1 MNKCILIGRL
11 TRDPELRYTQSG
23 TPVCSESLAVRRP
36 TARDGEDDA
45 DFINITVWGKA
56 AENLAKYK
64 RQGGQI
70 AIEGRLQVSNY
81 TDREGAKRWKTE
93 VVANS
98 VEFLGSK
105 EEGMDTQPQQ
115 QTYQQ
120 PQQQV
125 NQMTHDYGQ
134 KVMFNDEDLPF

>member
-45 DFINITVWGKA
+45 DFINITIWGKA

-64 RQGGQI
+64 RKGGQI

-98 VEFLGSK
+98 VEFIGSRD
-105 EEGMDTQPQQ
+105 EAAEPSQAQPQPQQ
-115 QTYQQ
+115 QT
-120 PQQQV
+120 

-134 KVMFNDEDLPF
+134 EVMFNDEDLPF

>member
-45 DFINITVWGKA
+45 DFINITIWGKA

-64 RQGGQI
+64 RKGGQI

-98 VEFLGSK
+98 VEFVGSRD
-105 EEGMDTQPQQ
+105 EAAAPSQAQPQQ
-115 QTYQQ
+115 QA
-120 PQQQV
+120 
-125 NQMTHDYGQ
+125 NQMAHDFGQ
-134 KVMFNDEDLPF
+134 EVMFNDEDLPF

>member
-45 DFINITVWGKA
+45 DFINITIWGKA

-64 RQGGQI
+64 RKGGQI

-98 VEFLGSK
+98 VEFIGSRD
-105 EEGMDTQPQQ
+105 EAAEPSQAQQ
-115 QTYQQ
+115 QA
-120 PQQQV
+120 

-134 KVMFNDEDLPF
+134 EVMFNDEDLPF

>member
-36 TARDGEDDA
+36 TARDGEEDA
-45 DFINITVWGKA
+45 DFINITIWGKA

-64 RQGGQI
+64 RKGGQI

-98 VEFLGSK
+98 VEFIGSRD
-105 EEGMDTQPQQ
+105 EVAEPLQPQPQQ
-115 QTYQQ
+115 QA
-120 PQQQV
+120 
-125 NQMTHDYGQ
+125 NQMTHDFGQ
-134 KVMFNDEDLPF
+134 EVMFNDEDLPF

>member
-36 TARDGEDDA
+36 TARDGEEDA
-45 DFINITVWGKA
+45 DFINISVWGKA

-64 RQGGQI
+64 RKGGQI

-98 VEFLGSK
+98 VEFIGSRD
-105 EEGMDTQPQQ
+105 EAAEPSQAHQQSQQ
-115 QTYQQ
+115 QA
-120 PQQQV
+120 
-125 NQMTHDYGQ
+125 NQMKHDYGQ
-134 KVMFNDEDLPF
+134 EVMFNDEDLPF

>member
-64 RQGGQI
+64 RKGGQI

-98 VEFLGSK
+98 VEFIGSRD
-105 EEGMDTQPQQ
+105 EAAESSQAQLQPQA
-115 QTYQQ
+115 
-120 PQQQV
+120 
-125 NQMTHDYGQ
+125 NQMTHDFGQ
-134 KVMFNDEDLPF
+134 EVMFNDEDLPF

>member
-11 TRDPELRYTQSG
+11 TRDPELRYTQYG

-45 DFINITVWGKA
+45 DFINITIWGKA

-64 RQGGQI
+64 RKGGQI

-98 VEFLGSK
+98 VEFIGSRD
-105 EEGMDTQPQQ
+105 EVAEPSQAQPQPQQ
-115 QTYQQ
+115 QA
-120 PQQQV
+120 
-125 NQMTHDYGQ
+125 NQMTHDFGQ
-134 KVMFNDEDLPF
+134 EVMFNDEDLPFG

>member
-64 RQGGQI
+64 RKGGQI

-98 VEFLGSK
+98 VEFIGSRD
-105 EEGMDTQPQQ
+105 EAAEPSQAQLQPQA
-115 QTYQQ
+115 
-120 PQQQV
+120 
-125 NQMTHDYGQ
+125 NQMTHDFGQ
-134 KVMFNDEDLPF
+134 EVMFNDEDLPF

>member
-36 TARDGEDDA
+36 TARDGEEDA

-64 RQGGQI
+64 RKGGQI

-98 VEFLGSK
+98 VEFIGSRD
-105 EEGMDTQPQQ
+105 EAAEPSQPQQ
-115 QTYQQ
+115 QA
-120 PQQQV
+120 

-134 KVMFNDEDLPF
+134 EVMFNDEDLPF

>member
-36 TARDGEDDA
+36 TTRDGEDDA
-45 DFINITVWGKA
+45 DFINITIWGKA

-64 RQGGQI
+64 RKGGQI

-98 VEFLGSK
+98 VEFIGSRD
-105 EEGMDTQPQQ
+105 EAAEPSQAQLQPQA
-115 QTYQQ
+115 
-120 PQQQV
+120 
-125 NQMTHDYGQ
+125 NQMTHDFGQ
-134 KVMFNDEDLPF
+134 EVMFNDEDLPF

>member
-1 MNKCILIGRL
+1 MNKCTLIGRL

-45 DFINITVWGKA
+45 DFINITIWGKA

-64 RQGGQI
+64 RKGGQI

-98 VEFLGSK
+98 VEFIGSRD
-105 EEGMDTQPQQ
+105 EAAEPSQAQLQPQA
-115 QTYQQ
+115 
-120 PQQQV
+120 
-125 NQMTHDYGQ
+125 NQMTHDFGQ
-134 KVMFNDEDLPF
+134 EVMFNDEDLPF

>member
-1 MNKCILIGRL
+1 M
-11 TRDPELRYTQSG
+11 
-23 TPVCSESLAVRRP
+23 RRP

-45 DFINITVWGKA
+45 DFINISVWGKA

-64 RQGGQI
+64 RKGGQI
-70 AIEGRLQVSNY
+70 AIEGCLQVSNY
-81 TDREGAKRWKTE
+81 TDREGVKRWKTE

-105 EEGMDTQPQQ
+105 DEGVDTQPHQ

-120 PQQQV
+120 PQQQRQ
-125 NQMTHDYGQ
+125 QMSHDFGQ
-134 KVMFNDEDLPF
+134 EVMFNDEDLPF

>member
-45 DFINITVWGKA
+45 DFINITIWGKA

-64 RQGGQI
+64 RKGGQI

-81 TDREGAKRWKTE
+81 TDREGEKRWKTE

-98 VEFLGSK
+98 VEFIGSRD
-105 EEGMDTQPQQ
+105 EAAEPSQAQLQPQA
-115 QTYQQ
+115 
-120 PQQQV
+120 
-125 NQMTHDYGQ
+125 NQMTHDFGQ
-134 KVMFNDEDLPF
+134 EVMFNDEDLPF

>member
-45 DFINITVWGKA
+45 DFINITIWGKA

-64 RQGGQI
+64 RKGGQI

-98 VEFLGSK
+98 VEFIGSRD
-105 EEGMDTQPQQ
+105 EAAEPSQAQLQPQA
-115 QTYQQ
+115 
-120 PQQQV
+120 
-125 NQMTHDYGQ
+125 NQMTHDFGQ
-134 KVMFNDEDLPF
+134 EVMFNDEDLPF